1 MTDAGD
7 SGAKP
12 IHQSE
17 SYPQLIS
24 LAVHELRTPA
34 SVVGGYL
41 RMLQRDGDPA
51 LSERQRKMIDEA
63 AKSCGRLVELVAELS
78 DVGKLDAGLVTI
90 AQEPLDFFS
99 LVADVAEH
107 VQEAEDREVRLE
119 VRGPA
124 AGARTAG
131 DAKRLGAAIHAILRA
146 ILREMPSPSVVVA
159 ERRVGAGA
167 RSGQAVLVIAGEDT
181 VQSAY
186 EAEPA
191 AFDEKRGGLGLALPI
206 ARRVIEAHG
215 GRLSAPASA
224 GQNSEVAAR
233 GAAVVTIPLETNC

>member
-1 MTDAGD
+1 MDDAAD
-7 SGAKP
+7 SAMQP
-12 IHQSE
+12 NRQRE

-41 RMLQRDGDPA
+41 RMLQRDSDPA
-51 LSERQRKMIDEA
+51 LGERHRKMIDEA

-78 DVGKLDAGLVTI
+78 DIGKLDAGITTI
-90 AQEPLDFFS
+90 AREPLDFFS
-99 LVADVAEH
+99 LVGDVAGH
-107 VQEAEDREVRLE
+107 VHEAEDREVRLE

-124 AGARTAG
+124 AGARTLG
-131 DAKRLGAAIHAILRA
+131 DSARLGAAIQAILRA

-159 ERRVGAGA
+159 ERRVGTGA
-167 RSGQAVLVIAGEDT
+167 RSGAAVLVVASEEA
-181 VQSAY
+181 VQGAY

-206 ARRVIEAHG
+206 ARRVIDAHG
-215 GRLSAPASA
+215 GQLVAPASSS
-224 GQNSEVAAR
+224 QNSEVAAR
-233 GAAVVTIPLETNC
+233 GAAIVTIPLEINR